1 MKYYFLLQFKR
12 LTRFIKESGINP
24 YLGLG
29 LVVILFVS
37 LSYFFFQKVEYAG
50 YIYSVVALGIVNLLG
65 NKMRN
70 DFLKNCFSISAY
82 KKIRLTENI
91 LLATPFFLFLIFNH
105 QIIIAFSLLVAAAAL
120 SLLNKIN
127 QLNFVLPTPFY
138 KHPFEFIIGFR
149 QAYLLFF
156 LSYILTYISI
166 SVNNFNLGIFALII
180 TFLTCLNFYTKPE
193 PLFFVWVYSKNSVG
207 FLKAKIKTAIVQSI
221 LLSLPILVFLILFN
235 PDKAHF
241 IIIIEFLGILYVI
254 TSLLGKYAYYPSD
267 VNLTQGFVL
276 TFSILF
282 PPLLLIIIPYFY
294 SRSKQN
300 LDSILV

>member
-29 LVVILFVS
+29 LAAILFVS

-138 KHPFEFIIGFR
+138 KHPFEFIVGFR
-149 QAYLLFF
+149 KTYLLF
-156 LSYILTYISI
+156 LLKLYTYLYI
-166 SVNNFNLGIFALII
+166 
-180 TFLTCLNFYTKPE
+180 
-193 PLFFVWVYSKNSVG
+193 
-207 FLKAKIKTAIVQSI
+207 
-221 LLSLPILVFLILFN
+221 
-235 PDKAHF
+235 HF
-241 IIIIEFLGILYVI
+241 G
-254 TSLLGKYAYYPSD
+254 
-267 VNLTQGFVL
+267 
-276 TFSILF
+276 
-282 PPLLLIIIPYFY
+282 
-294 SRSKQN
+294 
-300 LDSILV
+300 